1 MKVSAVCVLALAGAT
16 TAQNSD
22 LVQLDIRGQDGGI
35 ESHVHRKPFVV
46 PSTLIR
52 EVDARN
58 LVNHANQF
66 VKFSKLSNGTR
77 AFGSK
82 GHNATV
88 QYIKGLLDRTNAYTT
103 EYQTFQYL
111 YSEGNAAF
119 SANGTD
125 YTTAWFTY
133 GPAGDVT
140 APLQFVAGVGC
151 ELVCRFLCDCQAI
164 C

>member
-1 MKVSAVCVLALAGAT
+1 MKIAAVYVLALAGVVT
-16 TAQNSD
+16 TQNND
-22 LVQLDIRGQDGGI
+22 LVQLGNRGGGHGI
-35 ESHVHRKPFVV
+35 DSYTHRKPFVV

-52 EVDARN
+52 GVDASN
-58 LVNHANQF
+58 LLNHANQF

-88 QYIKGLLDRTNAYTT
+88 QYIKKLLDKTNAYTT
-103 EYQTFQYL
+103 EYQTFPYL

-140 APLQFVAGVGC
+140 ASLQVVAGVGC
-151 ELVCRFLCDCQAI
+151 ELVCQF
-164 C
+164 

>member
-1 MKVSAVCVLALAGAT
+1 MKILAVYVLALVGAA

-22 LVQLDIRGQDGGI
+22 LLQLDIQGQDGGI
-35 ESHVHRKPFVV
+35 NSHFHRKPFVV
-46 PSTLIR
+46 PPALIR

-103 EYQTFQYL
+103 EYQTFPYL
-111 YSEGNAAF
+111 YSEGDAAF

-140 APLQFVAGVGC
+140 APLHTVAGVGC
-151 ELVCRFLCDCQAI
+151 ELVRRFLCVLQAV